1 MCEMIRGGTTCF
13 NDMYFHLPDAIDV
26 FTPSGMR
33 GVMGVPVFAFP
44 SADGKCPEDY
54 LKLSEDILTKYK
66 DTNPLLTF
74 TLAPHAPYTVPET
87 LYQQAKAICDKYGI
101 SFVIASTPASS
112 FIGVRPH
119 AHSCPRDS
127 G

>member
-1 MCEMIRGGTTCF
+1 MMIKYPIHKVAKDFKKGSK
-13 NDMYFHLPDAIDV
+13 DLPSKEI
-26 FTPSGMR
+26 M
-33 GVMGVPVFAFP
+33 
-44 SADGKCPEDY
+44 
-54 LKLSEDILTKYK
+54 DILTKYK